1 MKRPDKEHRLRL
13 ALVLSSIAYDRT
25 PICGPVGSNMLA
37 TRQLNRTLPAPFAAL
52 LILGILQPCAA
63 AQLQIPSR
71 TTRDLGQPSNQTHQF
86 YSTPT
91 APQAQPSNQ
100 TRQFYSPPNA
110 PQAQPR
116 TARAIPP
123 VQSQRFGQRSAP
135 TRSSVPAARAS
146 FPTRRPAQQVTQ
158 STAILPP
165 DPNVQQSTTLQPGG
179 NSNPVPGIKSTV
191 KVDVDPETGII
202 TLVGSNPEDVRLV
215 QKAIAEL
222 SANAARSQP
231 TSQSISLQNVQST
244 AIAESLQELYDANYA
259 SGTCLLYTSPSPRD

>member
-1 MKRPDKEHRLRL
+1 MF
-13 ALVLSSIAYDRT
+13 
-25 PICGPVGSNMLA
+25 A
-37 TRQLNRTLPAPFAAL
+37 TRQLNRILPALCAAL
-52 LILGILQPCAA
+52 LILGTLESGAA

-71 TTRDLGQPSNQTHQF
+71 TTRDLGQPSNQT
-86 YSTPT
+86 
-91 APQAQPSNQ
+91 
-100 TRQFYSPPNA
+100 RQFYVPPTTN
-110 PQAQPR
+110 QAQPR
-116 TARAIPP
+116 TARSTRP
-123 VQSQRFGQRSAP
+123 VQPQRFGQRSTP
-135 TRSSVPAARAS
+135 TRSFTPATRAA
-146 FPTRRPAQQVTQ
+146 FPTRRPTQQVTQ

-222 SANAARSQP
+222 SANAASSQP

-259 SGTCLLYTSPSPRD
+259 SGTGRATITAVSYTHLTLPTIYSV